1 MLTILALFL
10 TQVVMPMLFGTPFFP
25 LFRTSTEL
33 KKEVD
38 ALELTL
44 EEKEELVLLK
54 ARLSKLKAREAELE
68 SKTNGTN

>member
-1 MLTILALFL
+1 
-10 TQVVMPMLFGTPFFP
+10 MLFGTPFFP

-44 EEKEELVLLK
+44 EEKEELVMLK
-54 ARLSKLKAREAELE
+54 TKLSKLKAREAELE
-68 SKTNGTN
+68 SKENGTT

>member
-1 MLTILALFL
+1 MILLL
-10 TQVVMPMLFGTPFFP
+10 TQVITPVLFGTPFFP
-25 LFRTSTEL
+25 LFRKSTEL

-54 ARLSKLKAREAELE
+54 MKLSKLKAREAELE
-68 SKTNGTN
+68 SKENGTT